1 MSNQEEKIT
10 GSQKPENDSLQ
21 SNAEDTVHSATTEG
35 KIADP
40 KHNTGNER
48 MSVDEEGA
56 EVGPDDEV

>member
-1 MSNQEEKIT
+1 MSNQEEEIA
-10 GSQKPENDSLQ
+10 GSQHTENGSLQ
-21 SNAEDTVHSATTEG
+21 SNPQDSAKSATTEG

-40 KHNTGNER
+40 KHNTGNEH